1 MLRYIDSVVDNDGNE
16 ILTVDGRD
24 LYKEID
30 KSMRQELKEQDYG
43 EIAGLKPLP
52 INRMR
57 RQAGREANQ
66 FYTRGEYGS
75 VQRNR
80 RGEIYRN
87 SDGTPQRSR
96 VRNTYD
102 PKNPGSSFGY
112 YRKGDGR
119 MPPDMRERLI
129 ERHRRMNEAI
139 ENWDPIEASAQED
152 YNRLRGGR
160 RGPIPISPLDAIEL
174 IQPIAPLDKEPY
186 TAFPGV

>member
-1 MLRYIDSVVDNDGNE
+1 MLRYIDSVIDSDGNE
-16 ILTVDGRD
+16 VLTVDGRD

-43 EIAGLKPLP
+43 EIAGLRPLP

-66 FYTRGEYGS
+66 FYTRGEFGP
-75 VQRNR
+75 VLRDRN
-80 RGEIYRN
+80 GNIYRN
-87 SDGTPQRSR
+87 SDGTPQRGRLRPES
-96 VRNTYD
+96 
-102 PKNPGSSFGY
+102 
-112 YRKGDGR
+112 DGQ
-119 MPPDMRERLI
+119 MPADMKERLI
-129 ERHRRMNEAI
+129 KRHQKANEAI

-152 YNRLRGGR
+152 TNRLRGGR
-160 RGPIPISPLDAIEL
+160 RGPIPISPLDAMEL